1 MPTTAKGKTRAESS
15 APKKS
20 KTAPIPNKAVE
31 TEAVAE
37 SAPALNA
44 TDTAIRNLVPPNS
57 EFGRLLTECDYSAE
71 DALFKYCFLHNIC
84 YSRAIARRAL
94 IQVVEASTDNET
106 ERPDITEVYKKEISA
121 DAGFAGRDFFSQ
133 LKRENFERIYEEQQE
148 IGGLDEETAKNRMSV
163 IEILAYD
170 PFADDAK
177 EDRPQLYRDMA
188 AMLTEGMRK
197 DVAKAKAALS
207 IVRGYSNLEK
217 YQRKINE
224 LMQVEAIDD
233 ASQKTLDQLIKVQ
246 KTLQDS
252 INQTAERNNFT
263 VKGIGTSGQG
273 MLSDVMNRISDYGID
288 EGVVNFYDIATSRAI
303 EEVANL
309 SFKAQLNQVNLSK
322 TDYAD
327 ILSQQAQMVKE
338 AQARARDALEG
349 LRLAKEKIKKQRLL
363 DELAKD
369 YRKKGISEKEI
380 EAFINRE
387 YRLYDV
393 D

>member
-1 MPTTAKGKTRAESS
+1 MATTTKTKKVTKPAQVEAPSAPPEAESE
-15 APKKS
+15 P
-20 KTAPIPNKAVE
+20 V
-31 TEAVAE
+31 
-37 SAPALNA
+37 LNA
-44 TDTAIRNLVPPNS
+44 TDAAIRDLFPVES
-57 EFGRLLTECDYSAE
+57 AFGKLLAECNYSAE
-71 DALFKYCFLHNIC
+71 DALFKFCFLNNLC
-84 YSRAIARRAL
+84 YSRALARRAL
-94 IQVVEASTDNET
+94 IRVLETASEDNT
-106 ERPDITEVYKKEISA
+106 AAPDIIGIYREEVEGDS
-121 DAGFAGRDFFSQ
+121 GFAGRDFFSQ

-148 IGGLDEETAKNRMSV
+148 IGGFDEETAKNRMSV

-224 LMQVEAIDD
+224 LMQAAATDD

-273 MLSDVMNRISDYGID
+273 MLSDVMNRINDYGID

-309 SFKAQLNQVNLSK
+309 SFKAQLN
-322 TDYAD
+322 
-327 ILSQQAQMVKE
+327 
-338 AQARARDALEG
+338 
-349 LRLAKEKIKKQRLL
+349 
-363 DELAKD
+363 
-369 YRKKGISEKEI
+369 
-380 EAFINRE
+380 
-387 YRLYDV
+387 
-393 D
+393 

>member
-1 MPTTAKGKTRAESS
+1 
-15 APKKS
+15 
-20 KTAPIPNKAVE
+20 
-31 TEAVAE
+31 
-37 SAPALNA
+37 
-44 TDTAIRNLVPPNS
+44 
-57 EFGRLLTECDYSAE
+57 
-71 DALFKYCFLHNIC
+71 
-84 YSRAIARRAL
+84 
-94 IQVVEASTDNET
+94 
-106 ERPDITEVYKKEISA
+106 
-121 DAGFAGRDFFSQ
+121 
-133 LKRENFERIYEEQQE
+133 
-148 IGGLDEETAKNRMSV
+148 
-163 IEILAYD
+163 
-170 PFADDAK
+170 
-177 EDRPQLYRDMA
+177 MA
-188 AMLTEGMRK
+188 
-197 DVAKAKAALS
+197 
-207 IVRGYSNLEK
+207 
-217 YQRKINE
+217 
-224 LMQVEAIDD
+224 AIDD

>member
-1 MPTTAKGKTRAESS
+1 MPATTKGTKTAKTSASAKAPTTVPSEGENLAENTLS
-15 APKKS
+15 
-20 KTAPIPNKAVE
+20 
-31 TEAVAE
+31 
-37 SAPALNA
+37 A
-44 TDTAIRNLVPPNS
+44 TDTAIRAIVPEDS
-57 EFGRLLTECDYSAE
+57 EFGRLLAECNNSAE
-71 DALFKYCFLHNIC
+71 DALFKFCFLHDVC
-84 YSRAIARRAL
+84 YSRAIARRTLIRAL
-94 IQVVEASTDNET
+94 EAASEDGAEV
-106 ERPDITEVYKKEISA
+106 PDIPALYQAEVTA
-121 DAGFAGRDFFSQ
+121 DSGFTGRDFFSQ

-170 PFADDAK
+170 PFAGDAK

-197 DVAKAKAALS
+197 DVAKAKAALA

-224 LMQVEAIDD
+224 LMQMATIDD
-233 ASQKTLDQLIKVQ
+233 ATQKTLDSLIKVQ

-273 MLSDVMNRISDYGID
+273 MLSDVMNRIGDYGID

-327 ILSQQAQMVKE
+327 ILAQQAQIVKE

>member
-1 MPTTAKGKTRAESS
+1 
-15 APKKS
+15 
-20 KTAPIPNKAVE
+20 
-31 TEAVAE
+31 
-37 SAPALNA
+37 
-44 TDTAIRNLVPPNS
+44 
-57 EFGRLLTECDYSAE
+57 
-71 DALFKYCFLHNIC
+71 
-84 YSRAIARRAL
+84 
-94 IQVVEASTDNET
+94 
-106 ERPDITEVYKKEISA
+106 
-121 DAGFAGRDFFSQ
+121 
-133 LKRENFERIYEEQQE
+133 
-148 IGGLDEETAKNRMSV
+148 
-163 IEILAYD
+163 
-170 PFADDAK
+170 
-177 EDRPQLYRDMA
+177 
-188 AMLTEGMRK
+188 
-197 DVAKAKAALS
+197 
-207 IVRGYSNLEK
+207 
-217 YQRKINE
+217 
-224 LMQVEAIDD
+224 
-233 ASQKTLDQLIKVQ
+233 
-246 KTLQDS
+246 
-252 INQTAERNNFT
+252 
-263 VKGIGTSGQG
+263 

-338 AQARARDALEG
+338 AQARSRDALEA